1 MPMPKQT
8 YYGTATTRAGADN
21 DDDERD
27 VRSGGGV
34 WSRGYDHR
42 ARAIGVLF
50 VALVAM
56 ASTVTWR
63 GGGAAREGIAPV
75 RPVTG
80 SATFTVDVGPCAIT
94 SDLRARNYKF
104 FKNGGQVTGA
114 RIVRHNFRKPVFFE
128 WKQALEMTEEPNQPE
143 YSKKFTLTTDK
154 VDFEYG
160 FALVNQR
167 GEYIYEIGKK
177 TAPIGSAN
185 PFGCVQKYGLYF
197 NRVRTMDA
205 NPSSVNFV
213 FGSCN
218 AECKPPPP
226 PPPSPSPSPPPP
238 SPSPPP
244 PPTPPSP
251 PPPPTPPSPP
261 IECGDG
267 AVAQDGKCVWQCSA
281 GFGANEN
288 GQCVACDEDCDSCDK
303 GVCTQCKNNKYLH
316 EGACIDAC
324 PSGYESGGTHLAIP
338 LGQEMFTEFDVSFD
352 AKKRYT
358 SPIVEG
364 TAPATTPAIYFG
376 HAYGSYATVPADKIF
391 GSNIEE
397 AKYWTE
403 VWMSAESDDICG
415 SDKFS
420 TGSYCTFSRP
430 EGNGRA
436 NCCTSWGK
444 EMTFRALVKDS
455 TGKDSV
461 VASGYGTRQGAS
473 GSYGWWKNGSKKAN
487 VRQVLKNAKKVKWT
501 ARITRDGSFYT
512 WVGHNMLESGKPTGP
527 PTYVSLKD
535 ASYQNLGAF
544 QGFRVQKG
552 AGWAE
557 GGAIMRKI
565 AAEVQT
571 SREWTTGR
579 VCVANQASTAAL
591 GMVGIGAHKGVTS
604 TSARSALGDAHG
616 ISQACLDACKSESPD
631 LVAAIEADPM
641 DCDTIRTFPDAH
653 CLFTAPACIRE
664 PEDNVE
670 LDMVIDQ
677 ACPRVITEHV
687 VDPDTTEVEINAS
700 A

>member
-1 MPMPKQT
+1 MTSVKSMD
-8 YYGTATTRAGADN
+8 AR
-21 DDDERD
+21 DERTPL
-27 VRSGGGV
+27 VRDEDAT
-34 WSRGYDHR
+34 RR
-42 ARAIGVLF
+42 ARSSSSTRSRVVGGLAIAATIALGVVGRARR
-50 VALVAM
+50 VALGANER
-56 ASTVTWR
+56 TV
-63 GGGAAREGIAPV
+63 
-75 RPVTG
+75 
-80 SATFTVDVGPCAIT
+80 TFTVDAGCPPEEFR
-94 SDLRARNYKF
+94 L
-104 FKNGGQVTGA
+104 
-114 RIVRHNFRKPVFFE
+114 RKPGFFE
-128 WKQALEMTEEPNQPE
+128 TSVVSVRLLTKCPPQVGGDWTFKDMSRIPATKQ
-143 YSKKFTLTTDK
+143 YSTTATVADEC
-154 VDFEYG
+154 EYG
-160 FALVNQR
+160 FALVNEDGDEMYDVGGDNVDVPLKG
-167 GEYIYEIGKK
+167 GECI
-177 TAPIGSAN
+177 T
-185 PFGCVQKYGLYF
+185 
-197 NRVRTMDA
+197 
-205 NPSSVNFV
+205 
-213 FGSCN
+213 
-218 AECKPPPP
+218 
-226 PPPSPSPSPPPP
+226 
-238 SPSPPP
+238 
-244 PPTPPSP
+244 PTPAGGNLYWNRRVSSLNGANSVKWAWGHCQEEC
-251 PPPPTPPSPP
+251 PTPPSPP

-376 HAYGSYATVPADKIF
+376 HAYGSTATVKADKIF

-415 SDKFS
+415 SDRFS

-571 SREWTTGR
+571 SREWTKGR

-616 ISQACLDACKSESPD
+616 ISQACLDACKSELPD